1 MQIDIRQLEH
11 DGPHTTPWHK
21 HESGQLFWL
30 SHGLIVIETEQSQW
44 AVTPGSVG
52 WFPANVH
59 HRAKSMGTV
68 RGKCLYLAPSFGGD
82 SAPHSGIYR
91 ADTFIFE
98 LLSRICHSAKTLFP
112 DDYRDALLH
121 VLACEMAQMDEL
133 PLQLTLPEDRRARN
147 VANELLKDPGC
158 MLNQAQLA
166 QKWGI
171 SVRNLSR
178 LFNQETGLSFSQWR
192 QQAKVLSSLQWVL
205 AGLSVAEIAALSGY
219 SNVSAYIEIFRQR
232 FGKTPG
238 QFKGQ
243 GQTSA

>member
-1 MQIDIRQLEH
+1 MQIDIHPLEH
-11 DGPHTTPWHK
+11 TGSHATPWHR

-30 SHGLIVIETEQSQW
+30 SHGLIVIETELSQW

-52 WFPANVH
+52 WFPANLY

-68 RGKCLYLAPSFGGD
+68 KGKCLYLAPAFGGD
-82 SAPHSGIYR
+82 PSSRSGIYR
-91 ADTFIFE
+91 ADTFVFE
-98 LLSRICHSAKTLFP
+98 LLGRICHSANTSFS
-112 DDYRDALLH
+112 DDYKDALLH
-121 VLACEMAQMDEL
+121 VLAYEMAQMTEL

-147 VANELLKDPGC
+147 VANELLNNPGC

-166 QKWGI
+166 HKWGM

-192 QQAKVLSSLQWVL
+192 QQAKILSSLQWVL
-205 AGLSVAEIAALSGY
+205 AGLPVAEIAALSGY

-238 QFKGQ
+238 QFKGHE
-243 GQTSA
+243 